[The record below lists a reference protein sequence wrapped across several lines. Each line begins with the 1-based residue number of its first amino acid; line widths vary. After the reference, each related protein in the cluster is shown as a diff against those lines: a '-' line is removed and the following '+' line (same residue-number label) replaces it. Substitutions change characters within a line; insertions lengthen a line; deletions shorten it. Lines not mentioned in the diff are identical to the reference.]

1 MILSVSLSLS
11 FIQAYIVTGES
22 ARLIKS
28 EQNDVVVDD
37 AHVKRIPVDLIQ
49 KGDIVKVLPGGR
61 IPTDGEIVL
70 GSTHVDES
78 MITGQCVCICYSLV
92 R

>member
-1 MILSVSLSLS
+1 MC

-28 EQNDVVVDD
+28 EQSDVVVDD
-37 AHVKRIPVDLIQ
+37 THVKRIPVDLVQ

-78 MITGQCVCICYSLV
+78 MITGKCDSIRYSLV
-92 R
+92 